1 MSSEQKD
8 TKYFI
13 FLDNSGSMKS
23 YYTNVK
29 NNLHQMFDLSINPT
43 ILTFGNFTK
52 ELYGSNF
59 QEKLINYHTTNDNTY
74 MSGVVERFVNYLSD
88 APNGQK
94 ICILFITDGRVFD
107 LEKITPFLLTCVDI
121 IINKKLAVYMSCVAI
136 NSSADMKTFSLLGL
150 LNNFSVF
157 QLIQSKDGNNWGEQ
171 VVYRFKEIETCET
184 SVYSSTP
191 DDFIYSDI
199 VVDSKICE
207 QGPYNKV
214 YLATLVQAFTICNFN
229 SFQEEGFMMCKKLL
243 KYIADLGISEK
254 TRYIWSKLN
263 TAKMISDKD
272 SNVIAHEFIS
282 TINDCKV
289 TIAEPTD
296 KQPPTDKQLPVN
308 REDQNIS
315 ITNEHNVRVRLFVGK
330 TKNFTECLPIT
341 INAQNQITIQSD
353 GLNELYLNVEVY
365 HPSESVDLEISY
377 GINST
382 HKWYIPYGV
391 SLIEGDVKYLML
403 AHEKLKPSNVSHEK
417 TFDFIIKAVPS
428 SLTTQT
434 QSLTTFAENVPS
446 SIDDTDTPAIL
457 FSDMEIRRHKR
468 SRRFSRRTKTD
479 STETDGMTDLTNE
492 EGVRDFVIHKPST
505 SANEE
510 GSRNKIVAKA
520 FVTISKETRKID
532 TVKRERQINPNA
544 HVLCFSFAFVYDSD
558 SFESERLSLPQ
569 SQQIIYITEECVIC
583 LDHKPPT
590 IKFKCTHQCICS
602 ECYVAYVAYIKANQ
616 DLNLICP
623 LCRQHI

>member
-1 MSSEQKD
+1 
-8 TKYFI
+8 
-13 FLDNSGSMKS
+13 
-23 YYTNVK
+23 
-29 NNLHQMFDLSINPT
+29 
-43 ILTFGNFTK
+43 
-52 ELYGSNF
+52 
-59 QEKLINYHTTNDNTY
+59 
-74 MSGVVERFVNYLSD
+74 
-88 APNGQK
+88 
-94 ICILFITDGRVFD
+94 
-107 LEKITPFLLTCVDI
+107 
-121 IINKKLAVYMSCVAI
+121 
-136 NSSADMKTFSLLGL
+136 
-150 LNNFSVF
+150 
-157 QLIQSKDGNNWGEQ
+157 
-171 VVYRFKEIETCET
+171 
-184 SVYSSTP
+184 
-191 DDFIYSDI
+191 
-199 VVDSKICE
+199 
-207 QGPYNKV
+207 
-214 YLATLVQAFTICNFN
+214 
-229 SFQEEGFMMCKKLL
+229 
-243 KYIADLGISEK
+243 
-254 TRYIWSKLN
+254 
-263 TAKMISDKD
+263 
-272 SNVIAHEFIS
+272 
-282 TINDCKV
+282 
-289 TIAEPTD
+289 
-296 KQPPTDKQLPVN
+296 
-308 REDQNIS
+308 
-315 ITNEHNVRVRLFVGK
+315 
-330 TKNFTECLPIT
+330 
-341 INAQNQITIQSD
+341 
-353 GLNELYLNVEVY
+353 
-365 HPSESVDLEISY
+365 
-377 GINST
+377 
-382 HKWYIPYGV
+382 
-391 SLIEGDVKYLML
+391 ML

-520 FVTISKETRKID
+520 FVTISKEMRKID

-569 SQQIIYITEECVIC
+569 SQQIIYITDECVIC

-623 LCRQHI
+623 LCRKHI

>member
-1 MSSEQKD
+1 
-8 TKYFI
+8 
-13 FLDNSGSMKS
+13 
-23 YYTNVK
+23 
-29 NNLHQMFDLSINPT
+29 MFDLSINPT

-59 QEKLINYHTTNDNTY
+59 QEKLINYHTTNDSTY
-74 MSGVVERFVNYLSD
+74 MAGVVERFVNYLSD

-136 NSSADMKTFSLLGL
+136 NSSADMKAFSLLGL

-157 QLIQSKDGNNWGEQ
+157 QLIQSKDGNNWGEH

-184 SVYSSTP
+184 SVYSSTTP
-191 DDFIYSDI
+191 DNFIYSDI

-207 QGPYNKV
+207 QGLYNKV

-243 KYIADLGISEK
+243 KYVADLGISEK

-282 TINDCKV
+282 TISDCKV
-289 TIAEPTD
+289 TIAEQPPADKPAD
-296 KQPPTDKQLPVN
+296 KQPPVVN

-377 GINST
+377 GSNST

-434 QSLTTFAENVPS
+434 FAENAPS
-446 SIDDTDTPAIL
+446 SIDDTDTSPISFSDETDTDTDTDTPPIL
-457 FSDMEIRRHKR
+457 FSDSNMEIRRH
-468 SRRFSRRTKTD
+468 RRHNLSKASKESSSKSKKTD
-479 STETDGMTDLTNE
+479 STESANE
-492 EGVRDFVIHKPST
+492 EGVRDFKPST

-510 GSRNKIVAKA
+510 GSRNKTVAKA

-569 SQQIIYITEECVIC
+569 SQQQIIYITEECVIC

-602 ECYVAYVAYIKANQ
+602 ECYVAYVAYTKANR
-616 DLNLICP
+616 DNLICP